1 MFLVKFLKKRWNA
14 HLYFLC
20 TPSLPSHQK
29 YVINYLAILHIPPKK
44 PKRNRISDM
53 KDIRHA
59 KFHIGTKNIISE
71 TFVGHILFLEQK
83 Q

>member
-1 MFLVKFLKKRWNA
+1 MFLVKFFKKSWNA

-44 PKRNRISDM
+44 PKRNRILDM

-59 KFHIGTKNIISE
+59 KFHIGTKIS
-71 TFVGHILFLEQK
+71 FRKLLLGDILSLEQN